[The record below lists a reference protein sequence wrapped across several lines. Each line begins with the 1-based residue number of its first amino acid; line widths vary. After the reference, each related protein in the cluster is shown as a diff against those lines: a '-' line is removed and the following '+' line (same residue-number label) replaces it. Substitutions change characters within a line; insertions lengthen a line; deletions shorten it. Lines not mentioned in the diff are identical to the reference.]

1 MQCPKCRSFMEK
13 VTYGGIG
20 VDRCTDC
27 GGMWFDVGE
36 REKLKAKKG
45 SERIDTGDPDRGEK
59 LNKLGKINCP
69 VCHTQMIRMVDL
81 KQPHIWYESCTVC
94 HGAFFDAGEFKD
106 YKEKTIMDF
115 FQSLMAPERE

>member
-1 MQCPKCRSFMEK
+1 MQCPKCSSSMEK
-13 VTYGGIG
+13 VTYGGIE
-20 VDRCTDC
+20 VDRCADC

-36 REKLKAKKG
+36 REKLKAQKG

-59 LNKLGKINCP
+59 LNKLGRINCP

-94 HGAFFDAGEFKD
+94 HGAFFDASEFKD
-106 YKEKTIMDF
+106 YKEKTMMDF
-115 FQSLMAPERE
+115 FHSLMAPERE